1 MAKAIRGAVGAGGAN
16 GPADVFTVQY
26 LLNLVP
32 KSQGGPSPELT
43 VDAICGPLTKAAILK
58 FQKACGAP
66 CDGRIDPGGPTLKK
80 LLAYD
85 PYPTQD
91 LSAAMACKI
100 GKAGSAAQKAAAE
113 VIIRKI
119 GEAIAKDHGK
129 WIVDPSISPG
139 KLSPSLPG
147 SIPGVATAIA
157 DVVHKAT
164 QAAAKVVEQAAKQG
178 GLPVGPN
185 PFGPPPAFK
194 LQEVV
199 RKAVEAAQK
208 VAEQTAKQ
216 GGKTPGAP
224 VFNPTPQVAGSLAK
238 AASSIADAAIKAAE
252 AVAKS
257 GKVAP
262 APAPSQSGLGGLASK
277 LAGVIKL
284 AADSTGKSVE
294 QAAKAAVKG
303 ASKIFG

>member
-1 MAKAIRGAVGAGGAN
+1 MAKAIRGPVGAGGGN
-16 GPADVFTVQY
+16 RPADVFTVQY

-32 KSQGGPSPELT
+32 KSQGGPSPELA

-58 FQKACGAP
+58 FQKAGGAP

-80 LLAYD
+80 LLAFD

-91 LSAAMACKI
+91 LSAAMAGKI

-119 GEAIAKDHGK
+119 GEAMAKAHGN
-129 WIVDPSISPG
+129 
-139 KLSPSLPG
+139 G
-147 SIPGVATAIA
+147 SIPGAATAIA
-157 DVVHKAT
+157 DIVLKAT

-194 LQEVV
+194 LQEVI

-216 GGKTPGAP
+216 AGKTPGAP
-224 VFNPTPQVAGSLAK
+224 VFNPMPQVAESAAK

-252 AVAKS
+252 AVAKL
-257 GKVAP
+257 GKIPHSP
-262 APAPSQSGLGGLASK
+262 APPIQSGLGDLAAK

-284 AADSTGKSVE
+284 ATDSAGKAVE
-294 QAAKAAVKG
+294 EAAKAAAKG
-303 ASKIFG
+303 SSKIFG